1 MECKYKWINEMQLLS
16 LSFRNP
22 IHILN
27 DEGMSF
33 LTFVWWAL
41 YPCGDNASEDEDP

>member
-1 MECKYKWINEMQLLS
+1 MECKYKLINEMQLLL
-16 LSFRNP
+16 LSFRIP

-33 LTFVWWAL
+33 LTFVR
-41 YPCGDNASEDEDP
+41 